1 MNTMLEPRIVAAR
14 VHRRCA
20 LPHCVVGALR
30 VVTTASSHGGLTRF
44 IYASSLT
51 QPWETEKENAAHFR
65 ERRSRLY
72 EVECWIRSLPPPHA
86 GCPRGDAGP
95 LPVLTLSI

>member
-20 LPHCVVGALR
+20 LPHFVVGALR

-51 QPWETEKENAAHFR
+51 QPARQKKKNAAHFR
-65 ERRSRLY
+65 ERRSHLF
-72 EVECWIRSLPPPHA
+72 EVNVGSGRYHHPTRAAHVGTPVRS
-86 GCPRGDAGP
+86 RY
-95 LPVLTLSI
+95 